1 MKKLEQEAEKTLL
14 KEEKMK
20 FKPIPSRSP
29 FARANEYGQIPKNC
43 IFFNFCGK
51 HCYRDY
57 DNPSDCIVLNDE
69 LCEKYKKGIDCNPLQ

>member
-1 MKKLEQEAEKTLL
+1 MKKLEKEAKKTLS

-20 FKPIPSRSP
+20 FKPTPSRSP

-43 IFFNFCGK
+43 IDFNFCGK

-57 DNPSDCIVLNDE
+57 DNPCDCVVI
-69 LCEKYKKGIDCNPLQ
+69 KKEFCPFYRKGV